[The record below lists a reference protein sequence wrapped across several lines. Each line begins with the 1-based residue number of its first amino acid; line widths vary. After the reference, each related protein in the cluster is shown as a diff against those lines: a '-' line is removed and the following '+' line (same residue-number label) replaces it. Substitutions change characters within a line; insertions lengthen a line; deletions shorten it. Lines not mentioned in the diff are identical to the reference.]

1 MSGNPRRR
9 FFVRG
14 DIWALV
20 GGLFSIGVAG
30 AVRFAVGTAYNAYEA
45 KVLLHSLVSGGL
57 YLVSTIAGASATII
71 ALMLAAIG
79 LIRRDDRS
87 FDEVVF
93 DQLRWISI
101 LSAIVLALSIFT
113 LLLMSVPL
121 ERADNIPRA
130 WFKGVYY
137 SISSLIATL
146 SGMMIALVIMLLTAV
161 LGIVRSLG
169 PTANAPSV
177 ESDPA

>member
-1 MSGNPRRR
+1 MKDNRRR
-9 FFVRG
+9 KFIVRG
-14 DIWALV
+14 DIWALI
-20 GGLFSIGVAG
+20 GGLFSIGVA
-30 AVRFAVGTAYNAYEA
+30 ALVRFAVGSAYSAWEA
-45 KVLLHSLVSGGL
+45 KALLHSLISGGL

-79 LIRRDDRS
+79 LIRREDREFDD
-87 FDEVVF
+87 VVF

-101 LSAIVLALSIFT
+101 LSAVVLAVSILT

-121 ERADNIPRA
+121 DRADNIPRA

-137 SISSLIATL
+137 TVSSLIATL

-161 LGIVRSLG
+161 LGIVRSIG
-169 PTANAPSV
+169 P
-177 ESDPA
+177 DR